1 MAGLADADHITAERA
16 RNREVRQ
23 FTRDSIAKLGYP
35 VPESNTN
42 FVMVDVRRKVQD
54 VIDGCHKE
62 GVLIGR
68 PFPPLTTHAR
78 ISIGTMDEMR
88 KCVDVLGRVLG
99 RTTSEG

>member
-1 MAGLADADHITAERA
+1 VERA

-23 FTRDSIAKLGYP
+23 FTRDSIAKLGYA
-35 VPESNTN
+35 VPASNTN
-42 FVMVDVRRKVQD
+42 FIMFDVRRSVQG
-54 VIDGCHKE
+54 VIDGCRKQ

-88 KCVDVLGRVLG
+88 RCVDVLGHVLG
-99 RTTSEG
+99 RASEG

>member
-1 MAGLADADHITAERA
+1 
-16 RNREVRQ
+16 VRQ